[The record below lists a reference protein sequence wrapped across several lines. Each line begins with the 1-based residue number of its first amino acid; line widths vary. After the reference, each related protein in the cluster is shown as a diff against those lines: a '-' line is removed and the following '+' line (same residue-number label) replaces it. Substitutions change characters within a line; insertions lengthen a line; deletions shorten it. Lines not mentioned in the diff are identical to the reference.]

1 MQCWFRKSVLAFQ
14 DAFHYRKLVMMSQSH
29 GGGTIPRFDLP
40 EYAENRNYTHEM
52 ILVKLKQAANRWYE
66 K

>member
-1 MQCWFRKSVLAFQ
+1 
-14 DAFHYRKLVMMSQSH
+14 MMSQSH